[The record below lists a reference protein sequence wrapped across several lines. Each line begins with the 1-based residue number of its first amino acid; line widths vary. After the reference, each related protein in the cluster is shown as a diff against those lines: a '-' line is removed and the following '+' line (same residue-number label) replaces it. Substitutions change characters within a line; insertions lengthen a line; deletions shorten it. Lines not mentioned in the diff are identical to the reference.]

1 MARKTSTSS
10 VPLSHS
16 VTSTISTAIRNGD
29 DLTGL
34 SLNIEADDKDHVQIK
49 HTDFSVSIT
58 VDEDGNVTVTTLE
71 TTGNSANTETFRTTE
86 TVKASDQM
94 IENLQSI
101 TGISLDIEASDKA
114 HVQLN
119 HVSWEVDIDAVQK
132 NDTTVSITQ
141 DGDNGVVDNT
151 ASLDVNNEQ
160 TIVGFDIDVE
170 ASGNAKVKFIH
181 NDAAIDI
188 EASQDND
195 ITLLTTQSVAS
206 DDVWS

>member
-1 MARKTSTSS
+1 MS
-10 VPLSHS
+10 LSHS
-16 VTSTISTAIRNGD
+16 VTSTISTAIQNGD

-34 SLNIEADDKDHVQIK
+34 SLKIEADDKDHVQIK

-71 TTGNSANTETFRTTE
+71 TTGNGANTETFRTTE

-188 EASQDND
+188 EASQYND
-195 ITLLTTQSVAS
+195 ITLLTTQSLAS

>member
-16 VTSTISTAIRNGD
+16 VTSTISTAIQNGD

-34 SLNIEADDKDHVQIK
+34 SLDIRADDKDHVQIK
-49 HTDFSVSIT
+49 HTDFSVSII
-58 VDEDGNVTVTTLE
+58 VNEDGSVTVTTLE
-71 TTGNSANTETFRTTE
+71 TTGNGANTETFKTTE
-86 TVKASDQM
+86 TVEASDQT
-94 IENLQSI
+94 IDNLQSI